1 LGVINKLIND
11 GKDAVQFLTEWIGH
25 FRNLMVAKTTPNPL
39 DLIEATGEVID
50 RLVSQCKGFSMEEL
64 FYIVHLL
71 ANTQAAMKR
80 GMSERVGLEVAVVKL
95 ARREDIVSLDEIL
108 GRLRELEERI
118 GKGARVDE
126 EPTALPKQSA
136 AQAPHFEQ
144 STTQVAERIQRPS
157 TEQAK
162 VKGSPK
168 EPPIEKSDENSEGLT
183 LSQVKDV
190 WPDVLKKIKAEK
202 MSAATF
208 LLEGGPVEV
217 KGNRVILGFA
227 PQFSFNKEALEGQTN
242 RVLIE
247 KALSQALDRMVS
259 VALTVIEGAEKPSK
273 PISDKTKVSP
283 IIQSAIEI
291 FGGEIIKEENE

>member
-1 LGVINKLIND
+1 
-11 GKDAVQFLTEWIGH
+11 
-25 FRNLMVAKTTPNPL
+25 
-39 DLIEATGEVID
+39 
-50 RLVSQCKGFSMEEL
+50 MEEL

-80 GMSERVGLEVAVVKL
+80 GMSERVGLEVVVVKL
-95 ARREDIVSLDEIL
+95 ARRGEIVSLDEIL
-108 GRLRELEERI
+108 GRLRELE
-118 GKGARVDE
+118 VSS
-126 EPTALPKQSA
+126 EPS
-136 AQAPHFEQ
+136 HFEQ
-144 STTQVAERIQRPS
+144 PAAEVAERIQRPS

-162 VKGSPK
+162 VK
-168 EPPIEKSDENSEGLT
+168 EPPVEKSGGLT

-190 WPDVLKKIKAEK
+190 WAEVLKKIKAEK

-217 KGNRVILGFA
+217 KGNRVILGFP

-247 KALSQALDRMVS
+247 KAFSQALDRMVS
-259 VALTVIEGAEKPSK
+259 VAFTVIEGAEEPSK
-273 PISDKTKVSP
+273 PISDKAKVSP

-291 FGGEIIKEENE
+291 FGGEIIKEEDK